1 MRALKLCHL
10 KSTVSALPGGLDH
23 EVEDGG
29 ANFSLGQRQLLAM
42 TRALLRQSRIVILDE
57 ASAALD
63 LHSDVQMRQVVKEQF
78 CDRGATVLV
87 IAHRLHTIL
96 DASRIAVFDAGRL
109 VEFDT
114 PQRLLSDKS
123 GYLRGLLDET
133 NASGRIH
140 AEGAASTATD
150 SPDHATH

>member
-87 IAHRLHTIL
+87 IAHRLRNPVHCKQL
-96 DASRIAVFDAGRL
+96 FLSFRHLFLFLLFRVFVPSKEQRL
-109 VEFDT
+109 VSI
-114 PQRLLSDKS
+114 R
-123 GYLRGLLDET
+123 
-133 NASGRIH
+133 
-140 AEGAASTATD
+140 AT
-150 SPDHATH
+150 